1 MGDEVDECYEF
12 HPSEDGGTGAPLAVA
27 RQASGPKAM
36 ADTPQLGYLHE
47 GRLMRRRR
55 SVSLH
60 ADEQERTAL
69 FFAVRLRENHCRLL
83 C

>member
-12 HPSEDGGTGAPLAVA
+12 HPSEDGGAGGGGASLAVA
-27 RQASGPKAM
+27 RQASGPRAM

-60 ADEQERTAL
+60 ADEQERPYPSL
-69 FFAVRLRENHCRLL
+69 
-83 C
+83 

>member
-12 HPSEDGGTGAPLAVA
+12 HPAEDGGAPIAVA
-27 RQASGPKAM
+27 RQSSGPRAM

-60 ADEQERTAL
+60 ADSEQERTAL